1 MLAACIA
8 ERSKRMRLPLELP
21 AAGDRKV
28 LAAMLTVFGI
38 TILREVA
45 PSVSARILVVDAEA
59 ALAELICETLDAEGH
74 RTVAVHDA
82 IEALHCLSEESFDLV
97 VSDAALPGLSGDTLA
112 REVARVRPGLRRR
125 ILLTTGDPLSREPE
139 ATARRVDA
147 ELLRKPFELDELRR
161 VVRTRLRRSVE
172 P

>member
-1 MLAACIA
+1 
-8 ERSKRMRLPLELP
+8 
-21 AAGDRKV
+21 
-28 LAAMLTVFGI
+28 
-38 TILREVA
+38 
-45 PSVSARILVVDAEA
+45 
-59 ALAELICETLDAEGH
+59 
-74 RTVAVHDA
+74 VHDA
-82 IEALHCLSEESFDLV
+82 IEALHCLSDEPFDLV